1 MLLVTLS
8 AGHST
13 QATAVNPKGKLYE
26 TRGGRKLLWPLADA
40 TSSGSD
46 AIFPANSKQ
55 TGEKAADAN
64 KSNLDKSITQPSEK
78 QQQAKQTKAPQG

>member
-1 MLLVTLS
+1 
-8 AGHST
+8 
-13 QATAVNPKGKLYE
+13 
-26 TRGGRKLLWPLADA
+26 LLWPLADA

-64 KSNLDKSITQPSEK
+64 KSNLDKSITQP
-78 QQQAKQTKAPQG
+78 